1 MTDITSCICG
11 DYNLTADKLCLK
23 TTTNST
29 STSTGA
35 LVMLGGAGIACD
47 AWIGGDINVAGDMTV
62 SGTLTCNTVQSATV
76 YTATQ
81 NTNATSGVTG
91 SLIACSGGLG
101 VKCDA
106 YIEGHVISESKIYT
120 ENTTNA
126 TTTTDGSIQTD
137 GGISVVCD
145 IKVGGNVT
153 ADCFIGDGSNLT
165 GITGGSGTGYLC
177 KYSGHDVCYCT
188 DGTLTITNT
197 TQSTSS
203 TTGAFMVSG
212 GVGIACNAHIG
223 GTLVANTLCISCCL
237 ITTASGTFNINAGN
251 YICLNAAGET
261 RACSPIGL
269 AVCTVTALNALGAPS
284 AGAIAYACDAT
295 DGSSNAQP
303 TPVFYDGTNWLRFD
317 TRATVVN
324 T

>member
-23 TTTNST
+23 TTTNAT

-47 AWIGGDINVAGDMTV
+47 AYIGGNIDVAGNMTV
-62 SGTLTCNTVQSATV
+62 AGTITCNATQTATV

-81 NTNATSGVTG
+81 NTNATSATSGA
-91 SLIACSGGLG
+91 LIACAGGLG
-101 VKCDA
+101 VKCDT
-106 YIEGHVISESKIYT
+106 YIEGHIFAGGRICND
-120 ENTTNA
+120 NTTNA
-126 TTTTDGSIQTD
+126 TNTTSGSIQTD
-137 GGISVVCD
+137 GGISAVCD
-145 IKVGGNVT
+145 VYVGGNVT
-153 ADCFIGDGSNLT
+153 ADCFIGDGSLLT
-165 GITGGSGTGYLC
+165 GIAGGSGTGYLC
-177 KYSGHDVCYCT
+177 KYSGNDVCYCT
-188 DGTLTITNT
+188 AGTLTVANT

-251 YICLNAAGET
+251 YICLKAAGET
-261 RACSPIGL
+261 RSCSPIGL
-269 AVCTVTALNALGAPS
+269 AICTVTALNALGSPS
-284 AGAIAYACDAT
+284 PGAIAYACDAT